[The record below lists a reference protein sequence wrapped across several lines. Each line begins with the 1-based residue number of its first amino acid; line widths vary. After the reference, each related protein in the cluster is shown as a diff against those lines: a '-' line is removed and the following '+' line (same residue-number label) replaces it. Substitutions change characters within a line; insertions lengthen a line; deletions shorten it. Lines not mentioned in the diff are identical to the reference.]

1 MSTSLVRAALCS
13 FITESED
20 LSERSKSASDSV
32 RVFLDELSGEN
43 PQPLPEFDQLA
54 TDLVTTIEN
63 CVCTAISSEQTCR
76 AKSVL
81 REHLWRAFHQLR
93 IKELVDVWKRFYSV
107 TKRGKFDPLIEQ
119 HVNQKL
125 FEDMLRTHLQV
136 PQAEASNGSTIQL
149 SEAEENIIRY
159 AAGYVSMSLLK
170 KYEKGSSDKAVQY
183 IECLSRMAVNGE
195 ESSFLAYTLEWS
207 RTVNRG
213 GLFEIND
220 ETFHLF
226 QAIELDMQ
234 KRLLSTLSSFSNKS
248 DDRRQFIIDAA
259 AADTDVQFVWA
270 RLSSDIKEEE
280 HAIHLLKEIIGLW
293 LTIRG
298 FSIASAWTEQ
308 YKRATNTNSQKSKG
322 LRKNLQK
329 NSQASTSNDN

>member
-1 MSTSLVRAALCS
+1 M
-13 FITESED
+13 
-20 LSERSKSASDSV
+20 
-32 RVFLDELSGEN
+32 
-43 PQPLPEFDQLA
+43 
-54 TDLVTTIEN
+54 
-63 CVCTAISSEQTCR
+63 
-76 AKSVL
+76 
-81 REHLWRAFHQLR
+81 
-93 IKELVDVWKRFYSV
+93 DVWKRFYSATQRV
-107 TKRGKFDPLIEQ
+107 KFDPLIEQ
-119 HVNQKL
+119 QVNQKL
-125 FEDMLRTHLQV
+125 FEDTLKTHLQAP
-136 PQAEASNGSTIQL
+136 PQAEASNVSTLQL

-170 KYEKGSSDKAVQY
+170 KYKKGSCDKAVQY

-195 ESSFLAYTLEWS
+195 ESSFLAYSLEWS
-207 RTVNRG
+207 RAVNRG

-234 KRLLSTLSSFSNKS
+234 KRLLSTLTSFSDKS
-248 DDRRQFIIDAA
+248 EDQRQFIIDAV

-270 RLSSDIKEEE
+270 HLSSDIKEED

-329 NSQASTSNDN
+329 KSQASTCTN

>member
-1 MSTSLVRAALCS
+1 
-13 FITESED
+13 
-20 LSERSKSASDSV
+20 
-32 RVFLDELSGEN
+32 
-43 PQPLPEFDQLA
+43 
-54 TDLVTTIEN
+54 
-63 CVCTAISSEQTCR
+63 
-76 AKSVL
+76 
-81 REHLWRAFHQLR
+81 
-93 IKELVDVWKRFYSV
+93 
-107 TKRGKFDPLIEQ
+107 
-119 HVNQKL
+119 
-125 FEDMLRTHLQV
+125 MLRTHLQAQ
-136 PQAEASNGSTIQL
+136 QAEASNGSTIQL
-149 SEAEENIIRY
+149 LEAEENIIRY

-213 GLFEIND
+213 GLFEMND

-270 RLSSDIKEEE
+270 RLSPDIKEEE